1 MTAPVTTAAAAAAA
15 GLTAPSANVQ
25 TEEAFR
31 NFVGE
36 TFFGMMLKSLRT
48 TQGETAY
55 FNGGQ
60 AEEMFRGQLDQTIA
74 ARLAESHGDAIA
86 GPMYGAFQRG
96 LDVSV

>member
-1 MTAPVTTAAAAAAA
+1 MTVPPLSAAVPTAAPKSP
-15 GLTAPSANVQ
+15 TAVQ

-31 NFVGE
+31 DFVGE

-74 ARLAESHGDAIA
+74 SQLAKSHGDDIA
-86 GPMYGAFQRG
+86 GPMYGAFKRG
-96 LDVSV
+96 LDVSI